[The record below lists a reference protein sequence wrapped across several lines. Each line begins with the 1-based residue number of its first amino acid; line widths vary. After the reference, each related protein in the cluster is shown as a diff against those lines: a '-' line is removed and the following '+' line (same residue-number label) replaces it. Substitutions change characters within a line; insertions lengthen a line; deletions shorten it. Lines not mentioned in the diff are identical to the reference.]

1 LINYDELAFNYIEN
15 YQKLIAMEN
24 QSGQPPRKNSNVIYF
39 LIVVVLALLATDV
52 YLYLQK
58 NKSDT
63 KIVYQ
68 NDEKTRLQT
77 ELDSLE
83 AQIEQVNTGKTKMT
97 ADMTAKNDSLKAKI
111 KVLRSEL
118 AKGKLTQGELD
129 KAQEDIK
136 QLRYFVTKYTA
147 DIEELKKQNTSLT
160 GERDT
165 LKTTL
170 KVATQKDSTL
180 TKQNEDLGAKVK
192 VGSAIKLATSDVVA
206 YKVKGSGKEVD
217 VKRAGP
223 AKKIKINFTVASND
237 IAEKGMHDI
246 FVRII
251 DPTGNLITA
260 TDSGTFNADGQD
272 LQFTYKTAI
281 DYKNDGSG
289 YTIDWVNPAAF
300 QKGSYTVM
308 LYADGYTMGKT
319 SFTLK

>member
-1 LINYDELAFNYIEN
+1 
-15 YQKLIAMEN
+15 MEN
-24 QSGQPPRKNSNVIYF
+24 QTGQAPKKNSNVIYF

-68 NDEKTRLQT
+68 NDEKTKLQT

-83 AQIEQVNTGKTKMT
+83 SQIQTVNAGKEKLSKEMQ
-97 ADMTAKNDSLKAKI
+97 AKNDSLQSKI
-111 KVLRSEL
+111 KYLRGQL
-118 AKGKLTQGELD
+118 AKGKLTVAELA
-129 KAQEDIK
+129 KAQEDVK

-160 GERDT
+160 NERDT
-165 LKTTL
+165 LKTNLASVSQKATTL
-170 KVATQKDSTL
+170 E
-180 TKQNEDLGAKVK
+180 KQNQDLDSKVK

-206 YKVKGSGKEVD
+206 YKIKGSGKEVD
-217 VKRAGP
+217 TKRSSV

-246 FVRII
+246 FVRVI
-251 DPTGNLITA
+251 DPTGNLITT

-272 LQFTYKTAI
+272 LQFTYKTSI
-281 DYKNDGSG
+281 EFKNDGSG
-289 YTIDWVNPAAF
+289 YTIDWINPSTF
-300 QKGSYTVM
+300 QKGDYTVM

-319 SFTLK
+319 GFSLK